1 MRRWH
6 RSEPDVS
13 GDASFV
19 YLVSCGFFVATL
31 RRDETPESAP
41 KPACHVSL
49 AGEAATFVCPFVL
62 GLHLSQGLHTAQS
75 TKHHQKTHRKPRSL
89 KSLLL
94 PGLGHA
100 GLERLRPVRFAQPAG
115 WSGQQ

>member
-1 MRRWH
+1 MAS
-6 RSEPDVS
+6 SEPDVS

-49 AGEAATFVCPFVL
+49 AGEAATFVCRSCSGSTCLKDYIPHNQRNIIRRLIANLAPSSHCSCLALDMRGLSAYVLFVL
-62 GLHLSQGLHTAQS
+62 PS
-75 TKHHQKTHRKPRSL
+75 
-89 KSLLL
+89 
-94 PGLGHA
+94 
-100 GLERLRPVRFAQPAG
+100 RLD
-115 WSGQQ
+115 GQDSNN